1 MELSNGYL
9 SANVSEVTSYEIQ
22 TPSHRRSEAF
32 SFRPTAAAVTP
43 TNTRS
48 TEFRAIRPG
57 DALERLFEVVTL
69 RAL

>member
-1 MELSNGYL
+1 MKE
-9 SANVSEVTSYEIQ
+9 
-22 TPSHRRSEAF
+22 TPSHRRSESF